1 MTPAERLAVDLD
13 RLDPEQRRIA
23 LDVIA
28 QLAREARARSS
39 ADQAL
44 ADLLDQTTTT
54 QKGTQNES
62 PADPDQTTT
71 RRDRR

>member
-1 MTPAERLAVDLD
+1 MTPAKRLAVDLD
-13 RLDPEQRRIA
+13 RLDPEQRRIV

-39 ADQAL
+39 ADRAL
-44 ADLLDQTTTT
+44 ADLLDQTATT

>member
-1 MTPAERLAVDLD
+1 MTPAERLAADLD

-39 ADQAL
+39 ADRAL
-44 ADLLDQTTTT
+44 ADLLDQTTSTTT
-54 QKGTQNES
+54 QKGTQ
-62 PADPDQTTT
+62 Q
-71 RRDRR
+71 

>member
-1 MTPAERLAVDLD
+1 MTPAERLAVDLN
-13 RLDPEQRRIA
+13 RLDPEQRRSA

-39 ADQAL
+39 ADRAL

-54 QKGTQNES
+54 QKGTQ
-62 PADPDQTTT
+62 Q
-71 RRDRR
+71 

>member
-39 ADQAL
+39 AARAL
-44 ADLLDQTTTT
+44 ADLLDQTTTP
-54 QKGTQNES
+54 QKGTQL
-62 PADPDQTTT
+62 
-71 RRDRR
+71 

>member
-39 ADQAL
+39 ADRAL

>member
-13 RLDPEQRRIA
+13 RLDPEQRQIA

-39 ADQAL
+39 ADRAL

>member
-1 MTPAERLAVDLD
+1 MTPAERLAADLD

-39 ADQAL
+39 ADRAL

>member
-13 RLDPEQRRIA
+13 RLDPEQRQIA

-28 QLAREARARSS
+28 QLAREAHARSS
-39 ADQAL
+39 DDRAL

>member
-1 MTPAERLAVDLD
+1 MTPAEHLAADLD

-23 LDVIA
+23 LDVIT

-54 QKGTQNES
+54 QKGTQ
-62 PADPDQTTT
+62 Q
-71 RRDRR
+71 

>member
-1 MTPAERLAVDLD
+1 MTPAERLAADLD

-39 ADQAL
+39 ADRAL
-44 ADLLDQTTTT
+44 ADLLDQTTT

>member
-13 RLDPEQRRIA
+13 RLDPEQRRFA

-39 ADQAL
+39 ADRAL

-54 QKGTQNES
+54 QKGTQNEP

>member
-13 RLDPEQRRIA
+13 RLDPEQRQIA
-23 LDVIA
+23 LDVIT
-28 QLAREARARSS
+28 QLSREARARSS
-39 ADQAL
+39 ADRAL